1 MQESYYSK
9 IVERYMAFCAESG
22 GGSELERQF
31 ASLSIQAGT
40 VAEDEAPSKQP
51 TTTASPATIAPTNPQ
66 TTEKTLSTLL
76 LAMRK
81 LREGIVA
88 SSRND
93 DFSTRAYIFSIRAAI
108 LMKHMESYHPALLHL
123 LHIIHPSH
131 PLSATEAHEF
141 TGYLL
146 LDLSCRQQDLAQAFA
161 VRNHYKYSDRRIDA
175 VLRALTHDNYHLF
188 WRVRADVDGY
198 QGALMGFAE
207 EEMRMLALKCLG
219 RAYLGVEKDF
229 LVQVVRVEW
238 EVLRKRYGVGWEMKE
253 DGKVVIRKPK
263 AP

>member
-31 ASLSIQAGT
+31 ASLSMQAGT
-40 VAEDEAPSKQP
+40 VAEDEASSKQP
-51 TTTASPATIAPTNPQ
+51 TTVASPAAIAPTNAQ

-93 DFSTRAYIFSIRAAI
+93 DFSTRAYIFSICAAI

-141 TGYLL
+141 IGYLL

-188 WRVRADVDGY
+188 WRARADVDGY

-219 RAYLGVEKDF
+219 RAYLGVEREF
-229 LVQVVRVEW
+229 LVQV
-238 EVLRKRYGVGWEMKE
+238 
-253 DGKVVIRKPK
+253 
-263 AP
+263 